1 MAHGGYEAVANV
13 PDAHV
18 VGKYHL
24 PIMFTPPDLIAYS
37 GRSKLWTISE
47 RFHAKLRRNLLYCIQ
62 GIMV

>member
-24 PIMFTPPDLIAYS
+24 PIMFTPPDLSILLYDPNY
-37 GRSKLWTISE
+37 GPISE
-47 RFHAKLRRNLLYCIQ
+47 RFHAKL
-62 GIMV
+62 